1 MDIELIPEIIIGS
14 VSFQNSKNMHLSN
27 YSNINLINLNF
38 ANSRIIPSTSLNLLL
53 YEEQKMNVENDQS
66 PKQSQDQQNVPNSLE
81 QNPNPNLNKQTPE
94 EEKKILNTE
103 EKKSLIFNFHPKKN
117 IFYFYVNT

>member
-27 YSNINLINLNF
+27 YSNFNLINLNF
-38 ANSRIIPSTSLNLLL
+38 ANSRIIPSTSKNLLL

-66 PKQSQDQQNVPNSLE
+66 PKQSQDQQNVPNSLG
-81 QNPNPNLNKQTPE
+81 PNPNSNSNK
-94 EEKKILNTE
+94 
-103 EKKSLIFNFHPKKN
+103 
-117 IFYFYVNT
+117 